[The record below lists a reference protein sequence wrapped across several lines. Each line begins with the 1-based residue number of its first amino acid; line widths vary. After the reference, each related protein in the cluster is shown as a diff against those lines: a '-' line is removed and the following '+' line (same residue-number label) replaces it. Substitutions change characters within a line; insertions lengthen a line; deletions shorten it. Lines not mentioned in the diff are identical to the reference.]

1 MQVASRKEKVFME
14 ARPSTTI
21 SNMPITPN
29 HQQVID
35 DALQLV
41 LARLQELAPTIAYG
55 VPPTLSLDQLR
66 QGSLAKELRIIARY
80 AEGYDLGQGDI
91 RPTIR
96 SVARIL
102 YPVPMATSGFL
113 FPPDFH
119 KTPLGEMVHAALA
132 RHYPRSERMTVGEVT
147 RLLQVSR
154 QTAHEWAENNTLMP
168 VYDKGTLTFTRRQVE
183 HLYEQR
189 KGRKQDRGK
198 REGSEEHLS

>member
-1 MQVASRKEKVFME
+1 ME
-14 ARPSTTI
+14 TGPSTTM
-21 SNMPITPN
+21 SQMPITPN

-41 LARLQELAPTIAYG
+41 MARLQELAPTIAYG
-55 VPPTLSLDQLR
+55 VPPTLTLDQLR

-102 YPVPMATSGFL
+102 YPVPMATSGFQ

-132 RHYPRSERMTVGEVT
+132 RHYPPTERMTVGEVT
-147 RLLQVSR
+147 RLLRVSR
-154 QTAHEWAENNTLMP
+154 QTVHEWADNNTLMA
-168 VYDKGTLTFTRRQVE
+168 VYDKDTLTFTRKQVE
-183 HLYEQR
+183 HLHMQR
-189 KGRKQDRGK
+189 ERRKQQEGK
-198 REGSEEHLS
+198 GTGQ